1 MELTVRIY
9 VGEKID
15 SPSAKR
21 SNFIYVGNSLV
32 PDIFGDADQ
41 EFDFFYLRHLHTKI
55 YNF

>member
-21 SNFIYVGNSLV
+21 SNVIYVGNSLV

-41 EFDFFYLRHLHTKI
+41 EFDFFDLRHLHTKI